1 MQERKNERTELFKRQ
16 LQMFGNAGSD
26 HSSMTIG
33 AISTVNTSEL
43 LMCQYF
49 SAIIAVNVSV
59 L

>member
-1 MQERKNERTELFKRQ
+1 MQERKNERTELPRQ

-26 HSSMTIG
+26 HSSMAIG

-49 SAIIAVNVSV
+49 SAIIAVNLSV